1 MTEPSLIPDLTRDTA
16 LFLDLDGTL
25 LDIAER
31 HDLVWVAPDLPGVI
45 TRLSAA
51 LGGAVAIVTGR
62 PLSDVDRLLPLP
74 GMAVA
79 AEHGARLRLPD
90 GHIEPHDADLPER
103 DAWIGAVKAALHLWP
118 GAFIEEKS
126 VGFVVH
132 YRQAPGHG
140 AEIGRFLAD
149 LVAPAQ
155 GRAEILPA
163 LMAYEIRAQGVGKGH
178 AVRHLMDGAPF
189 AGRVPVF
196 IGDDVTDE
204 EGMAVAEAMGG
215 QGLHVHR
222 VFGGQPEAVRAWL
235 ARMADVLE
243 QQPER
248 KTSL

>member
-1 MTEPSLIPDLTRDTA
+1 MTSTTDIPDLTRRSA

-31 HDLVWVAPDLPGVI
+31 HDLVWVAPELPGVI
-45 TRLSAA
+45 ARLESA

-62 PLSDVDRLLPLP
+62 PLSDVDRLLPLS
-74 GMAVA
+74 GLAVA

-90 GHIEPHDADLPER
+90 GYIAAHAANLPER
-103 DAWIGAVKAALHLWP
+103 DDWVDAVKAALHLWP

-132 YRQAPGHG
+132 YRQAPSFGS
-140 AEIGRFLAD
+140 EIGQFLAD
-149 LVAPAQ
+149 LVAPAA

-163 LMAYEIRAQGVGKGH
+163 LMAFEIRAEGVGKGH
-178 AVRHLMDGAPF
+178 AVRHLMAESPF

-204 EGMAVAEAMGG
+204 EGMAAAEAMGG

-222 VFGGQPEAVRAWL
+222 VFGGEPAAVRAWL
-235 ARMADVLE
+235 ARMADGLE
-243 QQPER
+243 ASQ
-248 KTSL
+248 TA